1 MLEIP
6 DETVR
11 ALGLPW
17 EEARMELQREFAVAL
32 YSRGVLSAGKA
43 SEMFGMPR
51 LDFERLLCER
61 QTVRS
66 YSMDDLQHDLEWAEA
81 QK

>member
-6 DETVR
+6 EAAVQ

-17 EEARMELQREFAVAL
+17 EEARVELQKDLVLAL

-43 SEMFGMPR
+43 AEMLGLLR
-51 LDFERLLCER
+51 NAFEQLLAER
-61 QTVRS
+61 QIVRS
-66 YSMDDLQHDLEWAEA
+66 YSMADLEHDLDWSKA
-81 QK
+81 QR